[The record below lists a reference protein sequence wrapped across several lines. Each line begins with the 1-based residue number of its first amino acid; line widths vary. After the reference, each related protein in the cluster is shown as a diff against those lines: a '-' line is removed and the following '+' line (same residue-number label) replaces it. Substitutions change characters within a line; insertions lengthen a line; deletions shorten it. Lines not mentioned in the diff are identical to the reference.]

1 MRYFRSMIKE
11 FFDMSYITITTE
23 KNETY
28 SSISNFFIDYY
39 MTSASGEFVKVY
51 LYLVR
56 LMSSSK
62 PVSVANIADHF
73 NLTEKDICRAIK
85 YWISQDV
92 MKLNYNKKKEL
103 TGITLLPLHDKGSS
117 SDSGVDDLS
126 ILGMDYS
133 TGDDDNNSEI
143 TATIT
148 DEDKAENFL
157 GKNRRTRFSLILCL
171 RQRHILADRFPC
183 LNQKV
188 SYTYTTSLASPRSS
202 SNI

>member
-62 PVSVANIADHF
+62 PQRRIF
-73 NLTEKDICRAIK
+73 
-85 YWISQDV
+85 
-92 MKLNYNKKKEL
+92 
-103 TGITLLPLHDKGSS
+103 
-117 SDSGVDDLS
+117 
-126 ILGMDYS
+126 
-133 TGDDDNNSEI
+133 
-143 TATIT
+143 
-148 DEDKAENFL
+148 AE
-157 GKNRRTRFSLILCL
+157 
-171 RQRHILADRFPC
+171 P
-183 LNQKV
+183 
-188 SYTYTTSLASPRSS
+188 
-202 SNI
+202 

>member
-1 MRYFRSMIKE
+1 
-11 FFDMSYITITTE
+11 
-23 KNETY
+23 
-28 SSISNFFIDYY
+28 

-103 TGITLLPLHDKGSS
+103 TGITLLPLHDKSSS

-148 DEDKAENFL
+148 DEDKAEVPERTLPDKITVTPEFL
-157 GKNRRTRFSLILCL
+157 GRNRRTRFSLILCL